1 MHTPSFWHGL
11 EMHSL
16 NSVWQLSP
24 MYPCGPVQSSDAA
37 RRESGGLELTSAHSH
52 VYEAAASVQTPAP
65 TFQRSAPNF
74 HQPRGMAHRSGGTAL
89 MRIRRCLLRTWR
101 RRSREC
107 TSRGTR
113 ARWRRSALRVRTENS
128 AQHVNGWHRARVST
142 ARESLAPRKAQDQCF
157 LRPQG

>member
-1 MHTPSFWHGL
+1 VVPCNRQTPRG
-11 EMHSL
+11 
-16 NSVWQLSP
+16 
-24 MYPCGPVQSSDAA
+24 
-37 RRESGGLELTSAHSH
+37 RESGGLELTSAHSH

-157 LRPQG
+157 LRPQRRPAPQVPRFLRAAAARLCHRRRRR